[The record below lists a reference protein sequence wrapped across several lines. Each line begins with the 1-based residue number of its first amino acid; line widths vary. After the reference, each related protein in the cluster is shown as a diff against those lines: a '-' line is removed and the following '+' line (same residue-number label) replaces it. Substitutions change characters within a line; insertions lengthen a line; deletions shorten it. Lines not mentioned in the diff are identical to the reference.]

1 MKRKP
6 ISLLAIFLS
15 ASFLFSGC
23 ELDTSTDSVSSSNA
37 KSETSIATSIEES
50 VSSNTPQEILE
61 STVQTTSSATEA
73 VTTTTSATTTTP
85 ASTTTEPD
93 VEITEFSDEMKVH
106 FIDQTTPNMIQ
117 RISEIFERKP
127 LISKEIQPFLNFKWF
142 RKGSFFMSGFKESK
156 K

>member
-23 ELDTSTDSVSSSNA
+23 ELDTSTDSVSISNA

-50 VSSNTPQEILE
+50 ESSTTPQEILE
-61 STVQTTSSATEA
+61 STEQTTSSATEA
-73 VTTTTSATTTTP
+73 VTTTTSATTTTTTP

-106 FIDQTTPNMIQ
+106 FIDVDQGDSTFIELPNGEAM
-117 RISEIFERKP
+117 
-127 LISKEIQPFLNFKWF
+127 LIDAGETDQADKVVTYIYTQ
-142 RKGSFFMSGFKESK
+142 G
-156 K
+156 